1 MKITIKT
8 LQQKQ
13 FHLEA
18 EPEDTILT
26 VKQKIEESQGH
37 AVSLQ
42 KLIFSGKV
50 LDDGKSL
57 SSYNITE
64 KDFLVVMV
72 SKPPAKPNVS
82 SSSNSGAPSSI
93 ASTTTPQPNLTSS
106 APPPTVIHPPIAPI
120 TSTPSTQES
129 EPAPTSTPASSTP
142 TTNPQSI
149 QSHFGNE
156 SALLTGT
163 DYTNAIQNIVE
174 MGFDRDQVVKA
185 MRASFNNP
193 ARAVEYLMNGIPESV
208 QNEQIPAASDLPGN
222 QPVPPTTGNTG
233 TATPALPPNLLQ
245 AAALA
250 QQSQPQ
256 FQQLRQLVQQ
266 NPAQLPN
273 LLQLIGQNNPQLLQF
288 INANQS
294 AFTRLLL
301 EGGRTPSQC
310 LE

>member
-50 LDDGKSL
+50 LDDGKAL

-82 SSSNSGAPSSI
+82 SSSNSGSSSSI
-93 ASTTTPQPNLTSS
+93 ASTTTPQPNLTTS

-149 QSHFGNE
+149 ESHFGNE

-193 ARAVEYLMNGIPESV
+193 ARAVEYLMNGIPESA
-208 QNEQIPAASDLPGN
+208 QNEQISAAPDLTEN

-233 TATPALPPNLLQ
+233 TATP
-245 AAALA
+245 
-250 QQSQPQ
+250 
-256 FQQLRQLVQQ
+256 
-266 NPAQLPN
+266 
-273 LLQLIGQNNPQLLQF
+273 G
-288 INANQS
+288 
-294 AFTRLLL
+294 
-301 EGGRTPSQC
+301 
-310 LE
+310 